1 MPTHTHTHTH
11 THLVRTKYSVNVL
24 NNGHTYGYIENAV
37 RKFDNGNKG
46 WKMNITESSHVYQGW
61 QINREK
67 CDDSLFDLA

>member
-1 MPTHTHTHTH
+1 
-11 THLVRTKYSVNVL
+11 VNVL